1 MASIVYITR
10 GNKKYAY
17 RSTSYWDPDKKAP
30 RSTMEYLGRVNEETG
45 EIIPK
50 KDSRK
55 TDPDEMSPEDSLRA
69 ENRELK
75 KRVALLEKTLRDIL
89 SQEIRLIE
97 EGNERRQK
105 LIQIRDSVLKD

>member
-30 RSTMEYLGRVNEETG
+30 RSNMEYLGRVDESTG

-50 KDSRK
+50 KEVK
-55 TDPDEMSPEDSLRA
+55 TDSAAMSAEDKLRA

-75 KRVALLEKTLRDIL
+75 KRVALLEKTFRDVIA
-89 SQEIRLIE
+89 QEIRFLE
-97 EGNERRQK
+97 EGNDRRGK
-105 LIQIRDSVLKD
+105 LIEIRDSVLKE